1 MDVYMVVFVY
11 FAICVLVWKTVEK
24 SRKFSTGLWKS
35 LWIVVKSSKIKDFF
49 HHLFHIFCGNLLSSL
64 FDKKMHF
71 LLFSQMFLGAEMS
84 DPTYVCAR
92 RIGIYKKDRLM
103 S

>member
-1 MDVYMVVFVY
+1 MNVYMAVFGY
-11 FAICVLVWKTVEK
+11 FAICILMWKTVEK

-49 HHLFHIFCGNLLSSL
+49 HRFFHNFCGNLLSSL
-64 FDKKMHF
+64 FDKKTHF
-71 LLFSQMFLGAEMS
+71 LLFSQIF
-84 DPTYVCAR
+84 CAR
-92 RIGIYKKDRLM
+92 GISAQSPPYRDRPIDKKIG